1 MNWPGIYASSS
12 SFGAL
17 VMTTNG
23 LAHYE
28 HDSFV
33 LGSMQSLAYSFVL
46 GSMER
51 ELSFF
56 S

>member
-33 LGSMQSLAYSFVL
+33 LGSTQP
-46 GSMER
+46 
-51 ELSFF
+51 ELYFF

>member
-23 LAHYE
+23 LATMNVPHL
-28 HDSFV
+28 F
-33 LGSMQSLAYSFVL
+33 
-46 GSMER
+46 
-51 ELSFF
+51 
-56 S
+56 